1 MPADCGP
8 AFFLTES
15 TFSRHF
21 RGSTMHL
28 RSYRLPIALFLAL
41 SLTLAAPLAQAGFSF
56 SEEEAQRNAAD
67 GAKKGGGAAVSSACK
82 ESLKNRKIMVV
93 VGQRTARGTDAQ
105 QGTYGP
111 HFNAINKRLK
121 KHGFNTYTQEE
132 ITAQIAQAEIDAY
145 FRNDPDAAIN
155 ASKKMGADF
164 ILRGVISSR
173 SAINPVLRI
182 PEVYISMGFT
192 LTAADGKTISD
203 TSASADSYSGTD
215 TLGMALTLV
224 NEQADGVVGRLVND
238 YCRSVAP
245 AGKAKSK

>member
-1 MPADCGP
+1 MP
-8 AFFLTES
+8 FRS
-15 TFSRHF
+15 SR
-21 RGSTMHL
+21 L
-28 RSYRLPIALFLAL
+28 LIALLLVTSAPA
-41 SLTLAAPLAQAGFSF
+41 TYAAFSF

-67 GAKKGGGAAVSSACK
+67 NARTSGGPAVSQACR
-82 ESLKNRKIMVV
+82 ESLKNRKVMVV

-105 QGTYGP
+105 QGTYSP

-121 KHGFNTYTQEE
+121 KQGFNTYTQEE

-182 PEVYISMGFT
+182 PEVYVNMGFT
-192 LTAADGKTISD
+192 LTAADGRTISD
-203 TSASADSYSGTD
+203 ASASADSYSGTD

-224 NEQADGVVGRLVND
+224 NEQADGVVGRLVGD

-245 AGKAKSK
+245 TSKTRSK